1 MSIFLY
7 KFNSGG
13 IMTQEI
19 KDNINK
25 YLANHYYLNLATVNS
40 QNNPIAHTM
49 AYVSKDS
56 VVYLSTNKYTRK
68 VQNINENPHVAYTVD
83 EDNPDLFAMKA
94 LQVEGK
100 ASIITDI
107 NELREVG
114 EIMAAKFPFVAD
126 MPVDPDAIMIKI
138 EPDVIYY
145 SDYSVGFGH
154 RDKIDF

>member
-1 MSIFLY
+1 MSFLFY

-13 IMTQEI
+13 NMTQEL
-19 KDNINK
+19 KDKINK
-25 YLANHYYLNLATVNS
+25 YLAGHYYLNLATVSS
-40 QNNPIAHTM
+40 QGNPMAHTM

-68 VQNINENPHVAYTVD
+68 VQNITHNQHVAYTVD

-94 LQVEGK
+94 LQVEGN

-114 EIMAAKFPFVAD
+114 EIMAAKFPIVVD
-126 MPVDPDAIMIKI
+126 MPADPDAIMIKI

-145 SDYSVGFGH
+145 SDYSIGFGY
-154 RDKIDF
+154 RDKVDF